1 MIEFSLGM
9 PSWAHTM
16 QVESL
21 DARNYTLADAQAIG
35 ELLSEV
41 WPNPSKSA
49 EYRRQQLLS
58 VGQNYSGPDAQ
69 APRSFVIREDGR
81 LIAHAAVVPRAIGT
95 ESGVMTI
102 AGLAQ
107 VCVAPTQR
115 GRGLGELVVKPVFAL
130 VDAGDFP
137 FSLFQTS
144 PEVRPFYAKL
154 GACLVEN
161 DIINTLSEDLH
172 VSPFWDK
179 VVMRY
184 PCSGSWPDGQIDL
197 RGPGY

>member
-1 MIEFSLGM
+1 ME
-9 PSWAHTM
+9 
-16 QVESL
+16 VETL
-21 DARNYTLADAQAIG
+21 DARKYTLADAQAIG
-35 ELLSEV
+35 ELLAEV
-41 WPNPSKSA
+41 WPNPAKSA
-49 EYRRQQLLS
+49 EYRCQQLLA
-58 VGQNYSGPDAQ
+58 VGQNYNGPDEQ
-69 APRSFVIREDGR
+69 TPRSFVVREGGR
-81 LIAHAAVVPRAIGT
+81 LIAHAAVLPRTIGT
-95 ESGVMTI
+95 SRGDMTI

-107 VCVAPTQR
+107 VCALPEHR
-115 GRGLGELVVKPVFAL
+115 GRGLGEAVVKRVFAL

-154 GACLVEN
+154 GACVVEN
-161 DIINTLSEDLH
+161 EIVNTFSEDLH

-184 PCSGSWPDGQIDL
+184 PCSGQWPDGQLDL